1 MAANERRAVIMKRRF
16 LLSGMILLM
25 VLGSTFPSLALDRVT
40 LRLDWV
46 LMGKGS
52 PFFVGVEK
60 GYYKEVGIDL
70 TILEGKGSGSTIQLI
85 ASGEDPVGLAS
96 LANLAEAVAKGMPVK
111 SVYAVTHDSGYA
123 VLSLVETGIKNPKD
137 LIGKTVGVSPAG
149 ASRAV
154 LPAFLK
160 VNGIE
165 FNQIKEV
172 AFEGVGRMNA
182 LLMKKVDSAIGPYY
196 EYLPILESK
205 GVKVNTLKLAEWGLS
220 LLGFGVVVNNKL
232 IAENPDLIKRFLQ
245 ATSRS
250 LAYAMANQD
259 EAIKAMSK
267 DYIKPEPQ
275 IWAYD
280 WKLVIETMDS
290 KYMKGRP
297 MGWQP
302 QEEWEQ
308 TRDFL
313 GRYINKDIGQVP
325 LDKFYTNDFISQ

>member
-1 MAANERRAVIMKRRF
+1 MKRRF
-16 LLSGMILLM
+16 FLSAVVLLM
-25 VLGSTFPSLALDRVT
+25 VLGFTFPSLAMDRVT

-46 LMGKGS
+46 LMGKCS
-52 PFFVGVEK
+52 PFFLGVER
-60 GYYKEVGIDL
+60 GYYKEEGIEL
-70 TILEGKGSGSTIQLI
+70 KIFEGKGSGTTVQLI
-85 ASGEDPVGLAS
+85 ASGEDTFGLAG
-96 LANLAEAVAKGMPVK
+96 LGNLAEGVAKGMPVK
-111 SVYAVTHDSGYA
+111 SVYAITHDSGYA
-123 VLSLVETGIKNPKD
+123 VLSLEESGIKSPKD

-182 LLMKKVDSAIGPYY
+182 LLMKKVDSAVGPFY
-196 EYLPILESK
+196 EYIPILESK
-205 GVKVNTLKLAEWGLS
+205 GAKVNTLKLADWGLS
-220 LLGFGVVVNNKL
+220 ILGFGIIVNNKL
-232 IAENPDLIKRFLQ
+232 IAENPDLVKRFLR
-245 ATSRS
+245 ATTRS
-250 LAYAMANQD
+250 LTAAVANQD

-297 MGWQP
+297 IGWQP
-302 QEEWEQ
+302 KEEWDQ
-308 TRDFL
+308 TKDFL
-313 GRYINKDIGQVP
+313 ARYISKEIGQVP
-325 LDKFYTNDFISQ
+325 VEKFYTNKFFGQ

>member
-1 MAANERRAVIMKRRF
+1 MKKRF
-16 LLSGMILLM
+16 LMSGIILL
-25 VLGSTFPSLALDRVT
+25 VIFGLTFPSLAVDQIN

-46 LMGKGS
+46 LMGKCS

-60 GYYKEVGIDL
+60 GYYKDAGIDL
-70 TILEGKGSGSTIQLI
+70 KISEGKGSGSTIQLI
-85 ASGEDPVGLAS
+85 ASGENPFGLAS

-123 VLSLVETGIKNPKD
+123 VLSLAESGIKTPKD

-160 VNGIE
+160 VNGVE
-165 FNQIKEV
+165 FSQIKEV
-172 AFEGVGRMNA
+172 AFEGTGRMNA

-205 GVKVNTLKLAEWGLS
+205 GVKLNTMKLAEWGLP
-220 LLGFGVVVNNKL
+220 LVGFGIVVNNKL
-232 IAENPDLIKRFLQ
+232 ITENPDLIKRFLK
-245 ATSRS
+245 ATTLSIG
-250 LAYAMANQD
+250 YAMANQE
-259 EAIKAMSK
+259 EAINAMAK
-267 DYIKPEPQ
+267 NYIKPEPK

-280 WKLVIETMDS
+280 WKLVIETMAS

-302 QEEWEQ
+302 KEEWEQ
-308 TRDFL
+308 SQDFL
-313 GRYINKDIGQVP
+313 ARYISSEIGKVP